1 MKMILLLGKNSA
13 VEEYAEKVLQIDI
26 FTDLVYYPDITTH
39 HTELGQYVEYARE
52 EKPPVITTQ
61 SLEMVDELL
70 ASDLDFNIITVRKY
84 DDELKIRTKSK
95 SELISLRDSF
105 DFDPRD

>member
-1 MKMILLLGKNSA
+1 MILLLGKNPV
-13 VEEYAEKVLQIDI
+13 VEEFAEKVLQIDLRSDI
-26 FTDLVYYPDITTH
+26 VYYPDVTTH
-39 HTELGQYVEYARE
+39 HTELDQYVEYARKD
-52 EKPPVITTQ
+52 KPPVITTQ

-70 ASDLDFNIITVRKY
+70 ASDLDFDIITVRICE
-84 DDELKIRTKSK
+84 DGFRTRTKSK